1 MSQCHSDY
9 NKAAEVNE
17 HGHHVPQCGFD
28 GSYKQTQCNRESGE
42 CWCVDKNGKEKP
54 ETRTTEMPQ
63 CQLKGMLGLIF
74 VLSLPFYL
82 HAEHENITHRKAL
95 YVKRNATYNLAL
107 RLHLMCFIS

>member
-1 MSQCHSDY
+1 MVTSNLIYFPSFFAALKHRSISQCHSDY
-9 NKAAEVNE
+9 NKATEVNE
-17 HGHHVPQCGFD
+17 HGHHIPQCGFD

-74 VLSLPFYL
+74 FLSLPFLSTCSTREY
-82 HAEHENITHRKAL
+82 H
-95 YVKRNATYNLAL
+95 
-107 RLHLMCFIS
+107 SP